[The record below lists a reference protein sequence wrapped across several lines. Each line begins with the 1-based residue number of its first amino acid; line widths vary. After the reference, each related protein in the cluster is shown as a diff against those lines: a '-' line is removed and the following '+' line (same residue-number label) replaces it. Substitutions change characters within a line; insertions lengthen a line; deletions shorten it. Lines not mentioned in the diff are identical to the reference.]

1 LIGGDAKVQVWLKRI
16 VPWRKY
22 ERMIAKAVKID

>member
-1 LIGGDAKVQVWLKRI
+1 VQVWLKRI